1 MNFIETMN
9 WRYSVK
15 RYKSEKVPND
25 KIETILEAI
34 RLAPTSMGLQAMKV
48 FLIKDEQLLKEISEK
63 SCAQAQIKECSHLI
77 LLAAREDMTDK
88 ELNDFIHRHIDTRNV
103 NEESLSGLKTMAS
116 GVQKKDKSEFLEW
129 SMRQTYIVLGIALAA
144 AASEKVDATPMKGFN
159 SQAMDDIMKLKG
171 KGLTSSLLIALG
183 YRDEENDPYANSPKV
198 RKTKEEFIEII

>member
-1 MNFIETMN
+1 MNFIELMN

-15 RYKSEKVPND
+15 HYNSKKVPND

-48 FLIKDEQLLKEISEK
+48 FLIEDEKLLKEISDK
-63 SCAQAQIKECSHLI
+63 SCTQAQIKECSHLI

-88 ELNDFIHRHIDTRNV
+88 ELNDFIQRHIDTRNAG
-103 NEESLSGLKTMAS
+103 EESLSGLKTMVS
-116 GVQKKDKSEFLEW
+116 GVQNKNKAEFLEW
-129 SMRQTYIVLGIALAA
+129 SMQQTYIVLGIALAA

-159 SQAMDDIMKLKG
+159 AQAMDEIMKFKG
-171 KGLTSSLLIALG
+171 KGLTSSLIIALG

-198 RKTKEEFIEII
+198 RKTMEEFIEVV

>member
-15 RYKSEKVPND
+15 RYNGEKVPND

-48 FLIKDEQLLKEISEK
+48 FLIEDEKLLKEIGEK
-63 SCAQAQIKECSHLI
+63 SCTQAQIKECSHLI

-88 ELNDFIHRHIDTRNV
+88 ELNDFIQRHIDTRKV
-103 NEESLSGLKTMAS
+103 SEESLSGLKTMAS
-116 GVQKKDKSEFLEW
+116 GVQNKDKSEFLEW

-159 SQAMDDIMKLKG
+159 AQAMDDIMNFKG
-171 KGLTSSLLIALG
+171 KGLASSLLIALG

-198 RKTKEEFIEII
+198 RKAKDEFIEVV